1 MKKANKVIKS
11 ETEAATRNQR
21 GGSTKGS
28 SNRGE
33 IDSEGLK
40 KLTEGVTTGVS
51 YSFSFKEKQRS

>member
-21 GGSTKGS
+21 GGSTKGA

-40 KLTEGVTTGVS
+40 KLTEGITTG
-51 YSFSFKEKQRS
+51 K